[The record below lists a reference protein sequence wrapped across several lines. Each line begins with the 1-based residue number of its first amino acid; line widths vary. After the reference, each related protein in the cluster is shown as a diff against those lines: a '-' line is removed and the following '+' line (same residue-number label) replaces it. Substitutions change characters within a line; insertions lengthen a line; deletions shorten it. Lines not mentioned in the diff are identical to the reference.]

1 MDINEFKKY
10 TKNLNAYTI
19 RDVEELTT
27 MTEKEFDS
35 YQNELESDAGNLSEW
50 DHIRAIF
57 TLKREIE
64 QWKEL
69 FFLLKSD
76 HELLENWQTNEW
88 MKKARE
94 MGIDV

>member
-1 MDINEFKKY
+1 MEISEFKKY
-10 TKNLNAYTI
+10 TKNLDAYTLREVDEFKI
-19 RDVEELTT
+19 
-27 MTEKEFDS
+27 MTEQEFES
-35 YQNELESDAGNLSEW
+35 YQNELENDTGNLSEW
-50 DHIRAIF
+50 EHIRAIF
-57 TLKREIE
+57 TLKHQIE

-88 MKKARE
+88 MVKARK